1 MRHGD
6 KMKQNKLI
14 EIFENINLIKRI
26 QNRLPYL
33 FQLAE
38 EESSRAGKIGMQ
50 VGSIREN
57 IIIALLIY
65 KFGQEN
71 IDINI
76 PITEKEVDVKLYGE
90 PISIKTITGKFLTG
104 IKMIW
109 TVDPISANE
118 FMQNYKPEC
127 DMILIQINWNA
138 VGNFYYI
145 PLDSQKRC
153 FNKLGRQTYIKLPKQ
168 GTNPRGVELS
178 KDAVISLINDELT
191 KTIEIHWKKSKIEY
205 DAYRRWIDLW
215 KKD

>member
-1 MRHGD
+1 MQR
-6 KMKQNKLI
+6 NRLL
-14 EIFENINLIKRI
+14 EIFEDKYLIQRI
-26 QNRLPYL
+26 QNRLPSL

-50 VGSIREN
+50 VGSLREN

-65 KFGQEN
+65 KFGPEN
-71 IDINI
+71 IDTNI

-90 PISIKTITGKFLTG
+90 PISIKTITGKSLTG

-118 FMQNYKPEC
+118 FMQHYKPEC
-127 DMILIQINWNA
+127 DMILVQVNWHTI
-138 VGNFYYI
+138 GSFYYI
-145 PLDSQKRC
+145 PLDSQIRC
-153 FNKLGRQTYIKLPKQ
+153 FNTLGRTTYIKLPKQ

-178 KDAVISLINDELT
+178 KDAIISLINDEFT
-191 KTIEIHWKKSKIEY
+191 KKIEIHWKKSPIKY

-215 KKD
+215 QKD